1 VGASGCAAVG
11 VVTELMDVH
20 ATLGIRIVSG
30 DIPSDG
36 SWGGFG
42 GLLESD
48 GSGDLGVTSDGC
60 NWRKRKQSARIFRTR
75 HDNSPVSTTR
85 GRQVK
90 GPAKMEAELSL
101 GVAIRVTLL
110 IARWRSNPAHIVS
123 SDPAILPSTPKTTAR
138 PGSREISMHD
148 IPALTILALFVV
160 FVNELDVDVK
170 FMCEVVG
177 IK

>member
-1 VGASGCAAVG
+1 VMVVGEDSEACSK
-11 VVTELMDVH
+11 VTVPE
-20 ATLGIRIVSG
+20 T
-30 DIPSDG
+30 
-36 SWGGFG
+36 
-42 GLLESD
+42 LESPRTVATGES
-48 GSGDLGVTSDGC
+48 GS
-60 NWRKRKQSARIFRTR
+60 KSARIFRTR